1 MTATSIFYI
10 QSVNHLE
17 KKHEVRLA
25 YWNTL
30 PLLAPVKFRTSCDR
44 RREKVQTEERK
55 SQVQWIGSEILLP
68 NHDYYFNDEND
79 VYVYLVLFT
88 PALMFSY
95 GQDNSC
101 KWTSLGALSLCGVTV
116 CVL

>member
-1 MTATSIFYI
+1 MTEEGRKSR
-10 QSVNHLE
+10 L
-17 KKHEVRLA
+17 KK
-25 YWNTL
+25 
-30 PLLAPVKFRTSCDR
+30 
-44 RREKVQTEERK
+44 EKVRF
-55 SQVQWIGSEILLP
+55 SGSVQKYYYLP

-101 KWTSLGALSLCGVTV
+101 KWTSLGALSLCGVIV

>member
-1 MTATSIFYI
+1 MTEEGRKSR
-10 QSVNHLE
+10 L
-17 KKHEVRLA
+17 KK
-25 YWNTL
+25 
-30 PLLAPVKFRTSCDR
+30 
-44 RREKVQTEERK
+44 EKVRFRNTT
-55 SQVQWIGSEILLP
+55 SLP

-101 KWTSLGALSLCGVTV
+101 KWTSLSALSLCGVTV